1 MDGQEWTDAIRY
13 RITSG
18 QVNVWAERS
27 GSTTDGGANSP
38 GLARPLPNLSR
49 RSSSAS
55 GRLMRPPWR

>member
-27 GSTTDGGANSP
+27 GSTTDGVRIRP
-38 GLARPLPNLSR
+38 VWHARCR
-49 RSSSAS
+49 T
-55 GRLMRPPWR
+55 